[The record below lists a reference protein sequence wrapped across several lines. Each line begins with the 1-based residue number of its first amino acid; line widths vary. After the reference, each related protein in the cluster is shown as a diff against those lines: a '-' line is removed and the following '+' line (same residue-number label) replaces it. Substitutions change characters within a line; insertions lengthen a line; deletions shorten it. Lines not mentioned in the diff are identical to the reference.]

1 MLYDKDIRAP
11 LFDWFLEHYGKV
23 RALEEKII
31 GKSRADMVFVL
42 PDAICGVEIKSN
54 ADSYA
59 RLESQVKD
67 YDRFFDVNYV
77 VAGSSHGMHISEH
90 VPSYWGIITVEE
102 TEAGIDF
109 YMLREPEQKTGV
121 TWPAKLSF
129 LWRPELASLLEA
141 LGLPKYR
148 ERSKPFVI
156 EKITAATGV
165 KVMEDAVKKEYLR
178 LLFERDYTAIE
189 GIISAFKKE
198 QSLKKAAKRSVNSR
212 RAVRVRVRRKRRS
225 TRRI

>member
-1 MLYDKDIRAP
+1 
-11 LFDWFLEHYGKV
+11 LEHYGKV

-42 PDAICGVEIKSN
+42 PDAICGVEIKSD

>member
-1 MLYDKDIRAP
+1 MLYDKDIREP
-11 LFDWFLEHYGKV
+11 LFDYFLERYGKV

-42 PDAICGVEIKSN
+42 PDALCGVEIKSD
-54 ADSYA
+54 ADSYT

-77 VAGSSHGMHISEH
+77 VVGSSHGMHISEH

-102 TEAGIDF
+102 TEDGTDF

-129 LWRPELASLLEA
+129 LWRPELAMLLEA
-141 LGLPKYR
+141 LGLPAYR

-156 EKITAATGV
+156 ERITAATGV
-165 KVMEDAVKKEYLR
+165 KVMEDALQKEYLR

-198 QSLKKAAKRSVNSR
+198 QSLKKAKGKVISR
-212 RAVRVRVRRKRRS
+212 RTVRSHVRRKRRAS
-225 TRRI
+225 RRI

>member
-1 MLYDKDIRAP
+1 M
-11 LFDWFLEHYGKV
+11 EHYGKV

-42 PDAICGVEIKSN
+42 PDAICGVEIKSD

>member
-1 MLYDKDIRAP
+1 MLYDKDIREP

-42 PDAICGVEIKSN
+42 PDAICGVEIKSD

-189 GIISAFKKE
+189 DIISAFKKE

>member
-1 MLYDKDIRAP
+1 
-11 LFDWFLEHYGKV
+11 
-23 RALEEKII
+23 
-31 GKSRADMVFVL
+31 
-42 PDAICGVEIKSN
+42 
-54 ADSYA
+54 
-59 RLESQVKD
+59 VKD

>member
-1 MLYDKDIRAP
+1 MLYDKDIREP
-11 LFDWFLEHYGKV
+11 LFDYFVERYGKV

-31 GKSRADMVFVL
+31 GRSRADMVFVL
-42 PDAICGVEIKSN
+42 PEAICGVEIKSD
-54 ADSYA
+54 ADSYT

-77 VAGSSHGMHISEH
+77 VVGSSHGQHISEH

-102 TEAGIDF
+102 TEEGTDF

-148 ERSKPFVI
+148 EKSKPFVI
-156 EKITAATGV
+156 EKISAAAGV
-165 KVMEDAVKKEYLR
+165 KVMENAIQKEYLR

-198 QSLKKAAKRSVNSR
+198 QSLKKAAKGSVISRKTIRSR
-212 RAVRVRVRRKRRS
+212 IRRKRRAS
-225 TRRI
+225 RRI